1 MEFNV
6 LLTLGIFGGAL
17 FGLLILQASPALVF
31 GLCTMALLLTGL
43 ADQNMMLAS
52 AANPGLLSLILLIIC
67 SFALEKT
74 HILRLISSKLL
85 VPSYSKSWWRLYLTT
100 VFSSALLNNTAVVA
114 TLLSPVINNPYH
126 PASRLL
132 LPLSYAAIIGGTL
145 TLIGTSTNL
154 IVNSLYLD
162 AADQSLPF
170 FSFTLVG
177 LCLVLACGITLW
189 ISHRFLPTKKQ
200 ENETHHGYFIDAE
213 LKADSP
219 MIAGTIE
226 QNGLRHL
233 ESLFLVELVREG
245 RLITPVSPKEVLKA
259 NDRLVFSGD
268 VTKVMQLTQFKGLS
282 LYAHSNG
289 LLKSNLSEVV
299 VRHGS
304 VLNGNTLKNLG
315 FRALFDAA
323 VVAIRRDG
331 AKLSGKLGDIKLS
344 SGDVLVLAVGDDFKS
359 RSNINKNFILLSG
372 VEPES
377 KMRGM
382 QSWFT
387 LASFVGAI
395 GLAAAGV
402 LDLLLSLVLLLG
414 GMLLTK
420 VLTVNEIA
428 RRLPLD
434 IWLVVGS
441 ALLLSQVLIATQT
454 TDVLLFA
461 VVFDAHVSPW
471 FMLFMLYV
479 VTWLLTEFVT
489 NNAAAA
495 LMFPVAWSIA
505 QVSDFSPMPF
515 VMTVAFAASACFISP
530 YGYQTNLM
538 VYNAGNYQLKDY
550 LFTGIPV
557 SLVYACV
564 VLTMVPLFFPF

>member
-17 FGLLILQASPALVF
+17 FGLLILQASPTLVF

-43 ADQNMMLAS
+43 ADQSMMIAS
-52 AANPGLLSLILLIIC
+52 AANPGLLSLILLIVC

-85 VPSYSKSWWRLYLTT
+85 VPSYGKSWWRLYLTT
-100 VFSSALLNNTAVVA
+100 VFSSGLLNNTAIVA
-114 TLLSPVINNPYH
+114 TLLSPVKNNPYH

-145 TLIGTSTNL
+145 TLVGTSTNL

-177 LCLVLACGITLW
+177 LCLAFACGLVLW
-189 ISHRFLPTKKQ
+189 FSHRFLPNTHQ
-200 ENETHHGYFIDAE
+200 ENETHQGYFIDAE
-213 LKADSP
+213 LETDSP
-219 MIAGTIE
+219 MIGKTIE

-233 ESLFLVELVREG
+233 ESLFLVELVRDG

-304 VLNGNTLKNLG
+304 VLNGNTLKNVG

-323 VVAIRRDG
+323 VVAVRRDG

-344 SGDVLVLAVGDDFKS
+344 SGDVLVLAVGDDFKT

-372 VEPES
+372 VEPET
-377 KMRGM
+377 KMTTV
-382 QSWFT
+382 QSWLT
-387 LASFVGAI
+387 LAGFVGAI

-420 VLTVNEIA
+420 VLTVSEIS

-434 IWLVVGS
+434 IWLIVGS
-441 ALLLSQVLIATQT
+441 ALLLSQVLIATET
-454 TDVLLFA
+454 TDVLLSVLA
-461 VVFDAHVSPW
+461 IDTYPSPW
-471 FMLFMLYV
+471 LILLGLYV

-557 SLVYACV
+557 SLVYTCV